1 MSKPGCKSARKGSP
15 EAAGSLLVDVG
26 AASVRVSGASAQV
39 AAIGRG
45 RTTEAHDAA
54 AQIGRPAT
62 ERLRVLRSKLT
73 PPPLRAG
80 IIDRPAL
87 VDRLVAAR
95 NIPVVLISAPAGYGK
110 SSLLA
115 LWRERDDRRF
125 AWVSVDDGDD
135 DPAVFIR
142 SIAAAL
148 DPIVRLD
155 ADISDAFRASSP
167 PLDDV
172 ILPALVEACAGA
184 GAPFVLVLDNLHR
197 MSGKRSHTML
207 AYLAERMP
215 PGCQF
220 AIATRSD
227 PLLPLASLRA
237 HGQLAEVRMGDLA
250 LDHGAAEALL
260 SAACARLNAD
270 QVARLVERTE
280 GWPAGLYLA
289 ALSLRDRAQPDEF
302 INRFAGTSRHVA
314 DFFSEDVLARQP
326 GSVIDFV
333 LHTCV
338 LEELTASLCQ
348 AMTGR
353 TDAASVLHDLEQ
365 NNLFVVPQDE
375 DRQAYRYHH
384 LFAEYLRAALVRREP
399 ALIPELNRRAS
410 NWYREHGLTRR
421 AIAHARAAGDI
432 NAAAELVAA
441 KWSAMV
447 NSGQIETARSWIEG
461 FEEAQIREYAPLAIA
476 AAWISALYGESM
488 QAAAFAEMARQASWD
503 GPLPDGTASLTSAL
517 AIISSAFG
525 LNGITSMRR
534 VAQQAADIEVE
545 PNRLRA
551 LALQLLGIAQAHEG
565 DFPNARIALAEAS
578 GLAGHTSIS
587 ALSLAHLALMSL
599 WEGDEDRAY
608 QLARRAHAIAE
619 LPRMRSDL
627 SSVGTYSV
635 LASLLA
641 RRGDVEGA
649 SRAIE
654 RAGAFLPRLTQ
665 SFWWMM
671 IQARISLA
679 IGLHAI
685 GREDEAVMRLGE
697 AEALLSVREDA
708 GILPKWCE
716 TVRQEIWPAGDE
728 RLSSSAISEAERR
741 VLRLLASDLTQREIA
756 SELHLTMN
764 TVKTHRRSIYRKLGV
779 SSRDGAVKAA
789 RSDIARVSPRGER
802 PEP

>member
-1 MSKPGCKSARKGSP
+1 M
-15 EAAGSLLVDVG
+15 
-26 AASVRVSGASAQV
+26 RVSDIPPQV
-39 AAIGRG
+39 AAIGRD
-45 RTTEAHDAA
+45 RTAEAYDAA
-54 AQIGRPAT
+54 RQIGRPAT

-80 IIDRPAL
+80 IIDRPVL

-95 NIPVVLISAPAGYGK
+95 NVPVVLISAPAGYGK

-125 AWVSVDDGDD
+125 VWVSVDDGDD

-142 SIAAAL
+142 SIVAAL
-148 DPIVRLD
+148 DPVVRLD
-155 ADISDAFRASSP
+155 TDISDAFRASSP

-172 ILPALVEACAGA
+172 ILPALVEACAGTS
-184 GAPFVLVLDNLHR
+184 APFVLVLDNLHR
-197 MSGKRSHTML
+197 MSGERSHKML
-207 AYLAERMP
+207 DHLAQRMP

-220 AIATRSD
+220 AIATRAD

-250 LDHGAAEALL
+250 LDQTAAEALL
-260 SAACARLNAD
+260 SAAGARLSAD

-302 INRFAGTSRHVA
+302 IDRFAGTSRHIA

-326 GSVIDFV
+326 DSVIDFV

-353 TDAASVLHDLEQ
+353 TDAASILHDLEQ

-399 ALIPELNRRAS
+399 ALIPELHRRAS
-410 NWYREHGLTRR
+410 NWYREHALTHR

-432 NAAAELVAA
+432 NSAAELVAA

-447 NSGQIETARSWIEG
+447 NSGQIETARNWIDG

-476 AAWISALYGESM
+476 AAWISALYGEPAR
-488 QAAAFAEMARQASWD
+488 AAVFVEMARQASWE
-503 GPLPDGTASLTSAL
+503 GPLPDGTTSLASAL
-517 AIISSAFG
+517 AIMSSAFG
-525 LNGITSMRR
+525 QNGITRMRG
-534 VAQQAADIEVE
+534 VAQQAVDIEVQ

-551 LALQLLGIAQAHEG
+551 AALQLLGIAQAHEG
-565 DFPNARIALAEAS
+565 DFQNARIALAEAA

-599 WEGDEDRAY
+599 WDGDEDRAY
-608 QLARRAHAIAE
+608 QLARRAHAIVE

-627 SSVGTYSV
+627 SSIGTYSV

-654 RAGAFLPRLTQ
+654 RASAFLPRLTQ

-671 IQARISLA
+671 IQARILLA
-679 IGLHAI
+679 ISLHAI
-685 GREDEAVMRLGE
+685 GREDEAAMRLGE
-697 AEALLSVREDA
+697 AEALLGAREDA
-708 GILPKWCE
+708 GILPEWYAA
-716 TVRQEIWPAGDE
+716 VRREIWPADDE
-728 RLSSSAISEAERR
+728 RCSSSAISEAERR

-764 TVKTHRRSIYRKLGV
+764 TVKTHRKSIYRKLGV
-779 SSRDGAVKAA
+779 SSREGAVKAA

-802 PEP
+802 REL